1 MRAGSEGSM
10 AGNPFT
16 RHPKEVGESY
26 FEHMGV
32 ATRVGLQ
39 MGWGALA
46 CFVHAL
52 FPFLCVAT
60 GSQTIEKLHRR
71 IHKRVD
77 APNWERH
84 PII

>member
-1 MRAGSEGSM
+1 M
-10 AGNPFT
+10 ARNPFT
-16 RHPKEVGESY
+16 RHPSEVGESY

-32 ATRVGLQ
+32 ASRVGVQ
-39 MGWGALA
+39 MAAGAFA

-52 FPFLCVAT
+52 FPFLFVNK
-60 GSQTIEKLHRR
+60 GSETIEKLHRQ